1 MTKKI
6 ERDGRGVIT
15 DNCWTDMT
23 EHLPIKVYV
32 NDDKDAHRI
41 IKTEAELKG
50 YFKGALP
57 YVLTT
62 RYEYN

>member
-1 MTKKI
+1 MTRDV

-15 DNCWTDMT
+15 ESCLDDMR

-32 NDDKDAHRI
+32 NNDKVAHRF
-41 IKTEAELKG
+41 IKTEAELKR

-57 YVLTT
+57 YALTT
-62 RYEYN
+62 RYEYD

>member
-1 MTKKI
+1 MTRTI
-6 ERDGRGVIT
+6 ERDERGIIT
-15 DNCWTDMT
+15 ESCLADMR

-32 NDDKDAHRI
+32 NDDKYAHKV

-62 RYEYN
+62 RYEYD

>member
-6 ERDGRGVIT
+6 ERDKLGIIT
-15 DNCWTDMT
+15 ESCWTDMR

-32 NDDKDAHRI
+32 NNDKEAHKV
-41 IKTEAELKG
+41 IKTEEELDG

-62 RYEYN
+62 RYEYD

>member
-1 MTKKI
+1 MTRDI

-15 DNCWTDMT
+15 DNCLADMR

-32 NDDKDAHRI
+32 NDDKEAHKVL
-41 IKTEAELKG
+41 KTEKELEG

-62 RYEYN
+62 RYEYD

>member
-1 MTKKI
+1 MTRDV
-6 ERDGRGVIT
+6 ERDDRGVIT
-15 DNCWTDMT
+15 EGCLDDMR

-32 NDDKDAHRI
+32 NNDKVAHRS

-62 RYEYN
+62 RYEYD